1 MDDLEELRKKKL
13 EKMKSEMNKPT
24 KPELI
29 LPNRPVIL
37 TDETIESA
45 AKQYP
50 ILIVDCWAEWCGPC
64 RMVAPV
70 IEELALELSGKAVFG
85 KLNVDQN
92 MSTSNKYRI
101 TAIPTML
108 VFKNGQM
115 IDKLIGAYPKA
126 ALNSKIKKYL

>member
-1 MDDLEELRKKKL
+1 VDELDEIRKKKL

-24 KPELI
+24 TPEVIFPNKP
-29 LPNRPVIL
+29 VVL

-45 AKQYP
+45 ANQYP

-70 IEELALELSGKAVFG
+70 LEELALELSGKAVFG

-101 TAIPTML
+101 TAIPTLL
-108 VFKNGQM
+108 VFKSGKLV
-115 IDKLIGAYPKA
+115 DKLIGAYPKA